1 MEQNRT
7 YVLVT
12 TQHRGI
18 FSGYLPTEADRA
30 ARSLTLQQCR
40 NVIHFAGSYGFLG
53 LAKHGPQGGS
63 RVGSTAP
70 EVLLHDV
77 TSVSVCTPE
86 AEKALTEWTEVS
98 R

>member
-1 MEQNRT
+1 MDDRI

-12 TQHRGI
+12 TEHRGI
-18 FSGYLPTEADRA
+18 FAGYLPCNADRT
-30 ARSLTLQQCR
+30 ARTLTLTNCR
-40 NVIHFAGSYGFLG
+40 NVIYFAGSCGFLG
-53 LAKHGPQGGS
+53 LAKHGPQDGS

-86 AEKALTEWTEVS
+86 AEEKFCNWTEVTK
-98 R
+98 